1 MKILNHTIVSNGE
14 ISDSQGLCF
23 SSGEKKLKP
32 FLKEYYKSEHIV
44 YPKFYK
50 MDEQCKLAFI
60 ASEVLLQQFDREK
73 YKDEEI
79 ALIFANSEST
89 LATDRSFWESTLSI
103 ASPGLFVYTL
113 PNIMMGEI
121 AIRNKI
127 KGENIFFVS
136 EEFDANLLYLQTE
149 LVFLNTSAQIALVG
163 WVNYESEKSYLA
175 KLFLVAKSNE
185 GKNNFDVEYL
195 QNLNNE

>member
-1 MKILNHTIVSNGE
+1 
-14 ISDSQGLCF
+14 
-23 SSGEKKLKP
+23 
-32 FLKEYYKSEHIV
+32 
-44 YPKFYK
+44 

-60 ASEVLLQQFDREK
+60 ASEVLLRNFARED

-79 ALIFANSEST
+79 VLVFANSEST
-89 LATDRSFWESTLSI
+89 LATDMSFWESAFTI

-127 KGENIFFVS
+127 KGENIFFIS
-136 EEFDANLLYLQTE
+136 EEYDAKLLYEQTE
-149 LVFLNTSAQIALVG
+149 LVFLNTSAQIAIVG
-163 WVNYESEKSYLA
+163 WVNYQNEESYSA

-195 QNLNNE
+195 KTLNN